1 MHNGVR
7 RYWPHTALVCLVAP
21 VTCFDISPT
30 VCEELAVFPG
40 DTLYRRQVLMGFEGG
55 DHLALSSITT
65 TVHVGAHAD
74 APSHYV
80 AGGASIDERD
90 PNLYVGACQV
100 VHVALA
106 RGERIMP
113 AHLEGKRI
121 EAPRVLFRTGS
132 FTDPN
137 TWCDDF
143 NALSPELVH
152 FLADRGV
159 RLVGIDTPSVD
170 PAPAKVLVSH
180 HAIAARDLAVLEGL
194 VLERVPEG
202 LYTLVALPLK
212 LRGADASPVRA
223 VLWEAGRWID

>member
-1 MHNGVR
+1 MHNGAR
-7 RYWPHTALVCLVAP
+7 RYWPRTADVCLERRVP
-21 VTCFDISPT
+21 CFDISPT
-30 VCEELAVFPG
+30 VCEDLAVFPG
-40 DTLYRRQVLMGFEGG
+40 DTLYRRNVAMGFEAG

-65 TVHVGAHAD
+65 TVHLGAHAD

-80 AGGASIDERD
+80 AHGASIDTRD

-100 VHVALA
+100 LHVTLP
-106 RGERIMP
+106 RGERILP
-113 AHLEGKRI
+113 AHLEHKTI
-121 EAPRVLFRTGS
+121 AAPRVLFRTGS

-137 TWCDDF
+137 AWCDDF

-152 FLADRGV
+152 VLANRGV
-159 RLVGIDTPSVD
+159 RLVGIDTPSID

-180 HAIAARDLAVLEGL
+180 HAVAARDLAVLEGL
-194 VLERVPEG
+194 VLEQVPEG

-223 VLWEAGRWID
+223 VLWEAGKWID

>member
-1 MHNGVR
+1 M
-7 RYWPHTALVCLVAP
+7 A
-21 VTCFDISPT
+21 
-30 VCEELAVFPG
+30 
-40 DTLYRRQVLMGFEGG
+40 FEGG
-55 DHLALSSITT
+55 DHLALSSVST

-90 PNLYVGACQV
+90 PELYVGACQV
-100 VHVALA
+100 VHVTLS
-106 RGERIMP
+106 RGERILP
-113 AHLEGKRI
+113 EHLADTRI
-121 EAPRVLFRTGS
+121 DAPRVLFRTGS

-137 TWCDDF
+137 AWCDDF

-152 FLADRGV
+152 HLADRGV

-170 PAPAKVLVSH
+170 PATAKELVSH

-194 VLERVPEG
+194 VLEAVPEG
-202 LYTLVALPLK
+202 AYTLVALPLK

-223 VLWEAGRWID
+223 VLWEAGRWIG

>member
-1 MHNGVR
+1 M
-7 RYWPHTALVCLVAP
+7 P
-21 VTCFDISPT
+21 CFDISPP

-40 DTLYRRQVLMGFEGG
+40 DTRYRRQVLMGFEAG
-55 DHLALSSITT
+55 DHLALSSITS
-65 TVHVGAHAD
+65 TVHIGAHAD

-80 AGGASIDERD
+80 PGGVSIDARD
-90 PNLYVGACQV
+90 PNLYIGACQV
-100 VHVALA
+100 LHVTLA
-106 RGERIMP
+106 RGERILP
-113 AHLEGKRI
+113 EHLAGKAI
-121 EAPRVLFRTGS
+121 AAPRVLFRTGS

-137 TWCDDF
+137 AWHDDF

-152 FLADRGV
+152 HLADHGV

-170 PAPAKVLVSH
+170 PATAKELVSH

-194 VLERVPEG
+194 VLEQVPEG

-223 VLWEAGRWID
+223 VLWEAGKWID

>member
-223 VLWEAGRWID
+223 VLWGAGRWID